1 MYALNCT
8 PFCGLLSKYAKVIA
22 DIFYND
28 PEYEKK
34 FVL

>member
-1 MYALNCT
+1 MLWIVL
-8 PFCGLLSKYAKVIA
+8 PSFCGLLSKYAKVIA